1 MNNNINMSVKDSQY
15 KNNNDYSIEF
25 NPDNITKIRKDYEDF
40 NNKYKVV
47 SEISKKY
54 DNKKDLLY
62 CISILFAPI
71 SSITIIII
79 DIISNG
85 KLFKIIPTEYLGIG
99 AAIVILFI
107 SLIIISIGIY
117 FGIKGEKLYNNFF
130 KTNTVFR
137 NIKNID
143 TGIFLNNFI
152 NNASVNKEVR
162 IKRKARKNKGYK
174 SHYTFKF
181 YIDDKKLFKFK
192 CLCND
197 VTFTDTNIIKIKDKI
212 EQNND
217 IGEIAYF
224 ISMELPNSLKN
235 I

>member
-1 MNNNINMSVKDSQY
+1 MNDNINISVKDSQY

-25 NPDNITKIRKDYEDF
+25 NPDNITKIKKDYEDF

-54 DNKKDLLY
+54 DDRISLLF
-62 CISILFAPI
+62 CISILFAAI
-71 SSITIIII
+71 SCIAFIII
-79 DIISNG
+79 DTISDG
-85 KLFKIIPTEYLGIG
+85 KLSKIIPIEYFVIGIFLMS
-99 AAIVILFI
+99 IT
-107 SLIIISIGIY
+107 IISIGIY
-117 FGIKGEKLYNNFF
+117 LSIKETNLYSNFF
-130 KTNTVFR
+130 KNNTVFR
-137 NIKNID
+137 NIQNID
-143 TGIFLNNFI
+143 TGIFLTDFI

-162 IKRKARKNKGYK
+162 IKRKAKKNKDYK

-197 VTFTDTNIIKIKDKI
+197 VTFTDTNVIKIKDKI

-217 IGEIAYF
+217 IGEITYF

>member
-1 MNNNINMSVKDSQY
+1 MNDNINISVKDSQY
-15 KNNNDYSIEF
+15 INNNDYSIEF
-25 NPDNITKIRKDYEDF
+25 NPDNITKIKKDYEEF

-54 DNKKDLLY
+54 DDRISLLF
-62 CISILFAPI
+62 CISILFAAI
-71 SSITIIII
+71 SCIAFIII
-79 DIISNG
+79 DTISDG
-85 KLFKIIPTEYLGIG
+85 KLSKIIPIEYFVIGIFLMG
-99 AAIVILFI
+99 IT
-107 SLIIISIGIY
+107 IISIGIY
-117 FGIKGEKLYNNFF
+117 LSIKEKNLYDNFF

-143 TGIFLNNFI
+143 TGIFLTDFI

-162 IKRKARKNKGYK
+162 IKRKAEKNKGYK

-192 CLCND
+192 YLCND
-197 VTFTDTNIIKIKDKI
+197 VTFTDTNVIKFKDEIK
-212 EQNND
+212 QNDD

-224 ISMELPNSLKN
+224 ISIELPNSLKN

>member
-1 MNNNINMSVKDSQY
+1 MNDNINISVKDSQY

-25 NPDNITKIRKDYEDF
+25 NPDNITKIKKDYEDF

-54 DNKKDLLY
+54 DDRISLLF
-62 CISILFAPI
+62 CISILFAAI
-71 SSITIIII
+71 SCIAFIII
-79 DIISNG
+79 DTISDG
-85 KLFKIIPTEYLGIG
+85 KLSKIIPIEYFVIGIFLMG
-99 AAIVILFI
+99 IT
-107 SLIIISIGIY
+107 IISIGIY
-117 FGIKGEKLYNNFF
+117 LSIKETNLYSNFF
-130 KTNTVFR
+130 KNNTVFR

-143 TGIFLNNFI
+143 TGIFLTDFI

-162 IKRKARKNKGYK
+162 IKRKAEKNKGYK

-192 CLCND
+192 YLCND
-197 VTFTDTNIIKIKDKI
+197 VTFTDTNVIKIKDKI

-217 IGEIAYF
+217 IGKITYF

>member
-1 MNNNINMSVKDSQY
+1 MNDNINISVKDSQY

-25 NPDNITKIRKDYEDF
+25 NPDNITKIKKDYEDF

-54 DNKKDLLY
+54 DDRISLLF
-62 CISILFAPI
+62 CISILFAAISCIAFIIIDTISDGKLSKIIPI
-71 SSITIIII
+71 EYFAIGIFLMGITIISICI
-79 DIISNG
+79 
-85 KLFKIIPTEYLGIG
+85 YL
-99 AAIVILFI
+99 
-107 SLIIISIGIY
+107 SI
-117 FGIKGEKLYNNFF
+117 KETNLYSNFF
-130 KTNTVFR
+130 KNNTVFR
-137 NIKNID
+137 NIQNID
-143 TGIFLNNFI
+143 TGIFLTDFI

-162 IKRKARKNKGYK
+162 IKRKAEKNKGYK

-217 IGEIAYF
+217 IGEITYF

>member
-1 MNNNINMSVKDSQY
+1 MNDNINISVKDSQY
-15 KNNNDYSIEF
+15 INNNDYSIEF
-25 NPDNITKIRKDYEDF
+25 NPDNITKIKKDYEEF

-54 DNKKDLLY
+54 DDRISLLF
-62 CISILFAPI
+62 CISILFAAI
-71 SSITIIII
+71 SCIAFIII
-79 DIISNG
+79 DTISDG
-85 KLFKIIPTEYLGIG
+85 KLSKIIPIEYFVIGIFLMG
-99 AAIVILFI
+99 IT
-107 SLIIISIGIY
+107 IISIGIY
-117 FGIKGEKLYNNFF
+117 LSIKEKNLYDNFF

-143 TGIFLNNFI
+143 TGIFLTDFI

-162 IKRKARKNKGYK
+162 IKRKAEKNKGYK

-192 CLCND
+192 YLCND
-197 VTFTDTNIIKIKDKI
+197 VTFTDTNVIKFKDKI

-217 IGEIAYF
+217 IGEITYF

>member
-1 MNNNINMSVKDSQY
+1 MNDNINISVKDNSY
-15 KNNNDYSIEF
+15 INNNDYSIEF
-25 NPDNITKIRKDYEDF
+25 NPDNITKIKKDYEDF

-54 DNKKDLLY
+54 DDRQDLLY
-62 CISILFAPI
+62 CISILFAAI
-71 SSITIIII
+71 SCIAFIII
-79 DIISNG
+79 DIISDG
-85 KLFKIIPTEYLGIG
+85 KLSKIIPIEYFVIGIFFIG
-99 AAIVILFI
+99 LTIL
-107 SLIIISIGIY
+107 SIGIY
-117 FGIKGEKLYNNFF
+117 FSIKEKNLYDNFF
-130 KTNTVFR
+130 KTNTVFS
-137 NIKNID
+137 NSKNID
-143 TGIFLNNFI
+143 TGIFLTDFI

-162 IKRKARKNKGYK
+162 IKRKAEKNKGYK

-192 CLCND
+192 YLCND

-217 IGEIAYF
+217 IGEITYF

>member
-1 MNNNINMSVKDSQY
+1 MNDNINISVKDNSY
-15 KNNNDYSIEF
+15 INNNDYSIEF
-25 NPDNITKIRKDYEDF
+25 NPDNITKIKKDYEDF

-54 DNKKDLLY
+54 DDRQDLLY
-62 CISILFAPI
+62 CISILFAAI
-71 SSITIIII
+71 SCIAFIII
-79 DIISNG
+79 DIISDG
-85 KLFKIIPTEYLGIG
+85 KLSKIIPIEYFVIGIFFIG
-99 AAIVILFI
+99 LTIL
-107 SLIIISIGIY
+107 SIGIY
-117 FGIKGEKLYNNFF
+117 FSIKEKNL
-130 KTNTVFR
+130 
-137 NIKNID
+137 
-143 TGIFLNNFI
+143 
-152 NNASVNKEVR
+152 KEVR
-162 IKRKARKNKGYK
+162 IKRKAEKNKGYK

-217 IGEIAYF
+217 IGEITYF

>member
-1 MNNNINMSVKDSQY
+1 MNDNINISVKDSQY

-25 NPDNITKIRKDYEDF
+25 NPDNITKIKKDYEDF

-54 DNKKDLLY
+54 DDRISLLF
-62 CISILFAPI
+62 CISILFAAI
-71 SSITIIII
+71 SCIAFIII
-79 DIISNG
+79 DTISDG
-85 KLFKIIPTEYLGIG
+85 KLSKIIPIEYFVIGIFLMG
-99 AAIVILFI
+99 IT
-107 SLIIISIGIY
+107 IISIGIY
-117 FGIKGEKLYNNFF
+117 LSIKETNLYSNFF
-130 KTNTVFR
+130 KNNTVFR

-143 TGIFLNNFI
+143 TGIFLTDFI

-162 IKRKARKNKGYK
+162 IKRKAEKNKGYK

-192 CLCND
+192 YLCND
-197 VTFTDTNIIKIKDKI
+197 VTFTDTNVIKFKDEIK
-212 EQNND
+212 QNDD
-217 IGEIAYF
+217 IDEIAYF
-224 ISMELPNSLKN
+224 ISIELPNSLKN